1 MSATS
6 ARTSVLIVEDEGIIA
21 ENLRELLT
29 SLDYDA
35 FCTASTSDEAVECA
49 LKKCPDVVLM
59 DIRIKGKLDG
69 IATAKLLSERFD
81 VPIIYLTAH
90 ADTATIARARMT
102 EPHGYLVKPV
112 RAPDLRSAIEIA
124 RYKHAMERQLRAR
137 ERWYSTTVRSIADA
151 VIAVDLAGKISF
163 MNPAAESLVAM
174 TLAEAQGRSAHEVLR
189 LLSMDSLV
197 QTETPLDRALR
208 ERQPVEVPEA
218 VLENGGSS
226 PRIIADS
233 AAPVFDNDELL
244 GAVMVFRD
252 VTEQRRLQKQLEI
265 ADRLASLGTMAAGV
279 AHEINNP
286 LCVVVANA
294 GLVLEELGS
303 MLSPST
309 SAAMTPE
316 QRSHALEDAIE
327 MQRQIL
333 SAASRIA
340 RIVSDLGAFSR
351 PEPQE
356 SGSVDVRDAV
366 EWAIRSTAHEFRH
379 RARITTKLQKIPR
392 VEADE
397 TRLGQVLVNLL
408 INAAHAIAPGNV
420 EGNEVSVSTRS
431 NEVGRVIIEV
441 SDSGSGIPAE
451 VLDKIFEPFF
461 TTKPIGMGTGLGLSI
476 CHGIVASM
484 GGELTVRSRAGEG
497 TTFQVDLPSSVKQA
511 TAISRL
517 PEPVVVERRGRLLII
532 DDEEL
537 VLNAVARILNDH
549 EIVSTGRASEAL
561 ERLKVDTRFDII
573 FCDLM
578 MPSMTG
584 LEFYE
589 ALLRAHP
596 DLVQRVV
603 FLTGGSMTST
613 ASEFLHVVPNER
625 VQKPF
630 GVRDLRTM
638 VQRILAANERG

>member
-1 MSATS
+1 MTSPSAK
-6 ARTSVLIVEDEGIIA
+6 TSVLIVEDEGIIA

-35 FCTASTSDEAVECA
+35 FCTAATSDEAVACA

-90 ADTATIARARMT
+90 ADAATIERAKMT

-124 RYKHAMERQLRAR
+124 RYKHSMEKQLRVR

-151 VIAVDLAGKISF
+151 VIAVDLGGKITF
-163 MNPAAESLVAM
+163 MNPAAESLIAM
-174 TLAEAQGRSAHEVLR
+174 TLSEAQGRSAHEVLR
-189 LLSMDSLV
+189 LLDMESRLLA
-197 QTETPLDRALR
+197 ETPLDRALS
-208 ERQPVEVPEA
+208 ERRPVEVPE
-218 VLENGGSS
+218 VPSENASGSQ
-226 PRIIADS
+226 RIIADS
-233 AAPVFDNDELL
+233 AAPVLDNGELL
-244 GAVMVFRD
+244 GAVMVLRD
-252 VTEQRRLQKQLEI
+252 VTAQKRLQKQLEI

-294 GLVLEELGS
+294 GLVLEELEG
-303 MLSPST
+303 LRSPPA
-309 SAAMTPE
+309 SAAE
-316 QRSHALEDAIE
+316 QRAHMLEEAIE
-327 MQRQIL
+327 MQRQVL

-351 PEPQE
+351 PQAQE
-356 SGSVDVRDAV
+356 SGSLDVRDAV

-379 RARITTKLQKIPR
+379 RARLSTKLQKVPR
-392 VEADE
+392 VDADE

-408 INAAHAIAPGNV
+408 INAAHSIAPGDV
-420 EGNEVSVSTRS
+420 AGNEVSVVTRAS
-431 NEVGRVIIEV
+431 ESGHVIIEV
-441 SDSGSGIPAE
+441 SDSGSGIAPE
-451 VLDKIFEPFF
+451 VLSRIFEPFF
-461 TTKPIGMGTGLGLSI
+461 TTKPVGIGTGLGLSI
-476 CHGIVASM
+476 CHGIAISM
-484 GGELTVRSRAGEG
+484 GGELTVQSQLGEG
-497 TTFQVDLPSSVKQA
+497 TTFKLELPASITQNPGSSL
-511 TAISRL
+511 R
-517 PEPVVVERRGRLLII
+517 PEPVVIERRGRLLVI
-532 DDEEL
+532 DDEEM
-537 VLNAVARILNDH
+537 VLNAVARILNDQ
-549 EIVSTGRASEAL
+549 EIVCVARASEAL
-561 ERLKVDTRFDII
+561 DRLKGDDRFDII

-584 LEFYE
+584 IEFYE
-589 ALLRAHP
+589 QLLRMRP
-596 DLVQRVV
+596 DLVHRVV
-603 FLTGGSMTST
+603 FLTGGAMTST
-613 ASEFLHVVPNER
+613 ASEFLHVVPNQR

-638 VQRILAANERG
+638 VQKILAANAN